1 MSFNLYSKYQPSGD
15 QPLAIDLLTAGLGA
29 GLKHQTLVGATGTGK
44 TFTMANVIK
53 NLGRPALILSHNK
66 TLAAQLFAEFRDF
79 FPENAVE
86 YFVSYYDYYQPEA
99 YVPQRDLYIEKD
111 SDINEVIERYRNSAT
126 QSLLSRR
133 DTIIVSTVSCIYGLG
148 DPQDYNAL
156 SLKLKKGEEF
166 NREKIMIRL
175 RDMQYERINSDFL
188 NGTFRVRG
196 EYIDVNLTT
205 SDDRAIRLIF
215 FGDQI
220 EDIKILNP
228 ISGEVIGSV
237 DEVQIFPAKHN
248 VSPQEKI
255 NHAMNRIRD
264 DLEVEVQE
272 FLDKGK
278 IIEGTRLRQRVT
290 YDLEM
295 LQETGFCKGIEN
307 YSRYIENR
315 GVGSAP
321 STLLDYFPD
330 DYILFVD
337 ESHMTIPQVGG
348 MYEGDKA
355 RKQNLVD
362 YGFRMR
368 AALDNR
374 PLRFEEFLKRTNQT
388 IYVSATPAKYELQ
401 NSEQSA
407 KEILA

>member
-15 QPLAIDLLTAGLGA
+15 QPLAIDLLTAGLEV

-156 SLKLKKGEEF
+156 SLKLKKGTEF
-166 NREKIMIRL
+166 NREKVMIRL
-175 RDMQYERINSDFL
+175 RDMQYERTNSDFL